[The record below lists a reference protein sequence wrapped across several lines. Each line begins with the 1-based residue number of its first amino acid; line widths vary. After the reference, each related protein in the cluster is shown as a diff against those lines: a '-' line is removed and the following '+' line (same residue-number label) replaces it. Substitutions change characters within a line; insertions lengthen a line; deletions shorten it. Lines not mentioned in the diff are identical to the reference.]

1 MSKAQDAGCEGFS
14 RQQNKSQEREK
25 SSLFKGAGKQGTIC
39 ERGVCAQLRSGV
51 RESKLSFS
59 SRLICQCLFATN
71 RIGAGSCQCQFR
83 NQ

>member
-14 RQQNKSQEREK
+14 RQPKKSEEREK

-39 ERGVCAQLRSGV
+39 ERGICAQLRCGV
-51 RESKLSFS
+51 RERRCSFHMSMS
-59 SRLICQCLFATN
+59 S
-71 RIGAGSCQCQFR
+71 G